1 MGQYMCRLNVSM
13 RSQVNGVYFFLKHVN
28 CGMYKIWQRDLH
40 VVTFAYTLLYS
51 WPLLC
56 SFTYLFLT
64 SIFCEYRIKGV
75 SFMCQNF
82 YTDDM
87 NEWVNKT
94 WCVTRTKNDSCQVT
108 SSNMT
113 TFHLFCQEHVIYL
126 IDMCYLSCKIFDLFC
141 FV

>member
-64 SIFCEYRIKGV
+64 SLFCEYRIKGV

-82 YTDDM
+82 YTDDK
-87 NEWVNKT
+87 NEWVNIKHDVWHVQKMIVVKWRHPT
-94 WCVTRTKNDSCQVT
+94 WRHFTFSVKSTWFILYICVT
-108 SSNMT
+108 
-113 TFHLFCQEHVIYL
+113 
-126 IDMCYLSCKIFDLFC
+126 
-141 FV
+141 